1 MLWRDMFFLCFL
13 TVAALSMIAEGSRF
27 RDLGKK
33 HENDVSFKEPPS
45 VETGAWNPH
54 GKQKRLFAR
63 RGLVRRQRPLALQRA
78 MLQKPNKQPKQPKQ
92 PKVLPAPPAVPPQR
106 CPRVMESCVPQV
118 PCCDPCATCHC
129 RFFNT
134 ICYCWRI
141 GRLCPKKS

>member
-1 MLWRDMFFLCFL
+1 MLWRDMFLLCFL
-13 TVAALSMIAEGSRF
+13 TAAALSMIAEGSRF

-33 HENDVSFKEPPS
+33 HENDVSFKDPPS
-45 VETGAWNPH
+45 VDTGAWNPH

-78 MLQKPNKQPKQPKQ
+78 MLQKPNKQPKQPKV
-92 PKVLPAPPAVPPQR
+92 PPAPPAVPPQR